1 MILSNQFR
9 NPDVWV
15 VIPAAGVGSR
25 MGAEIPKQY
34 LRINSK
40 TILEH
45 TIECFLTIDSI
56 VGIVVVVSEEDPYW
70 PSVALELSN
79 NISNDLPIEVTTGGV
94 SRADTVVN
102 GLNHLRNKLNLPKK
116 QWVMVHDAAR
126 PCVTVSDVQAVVA
139 VAAKHAVG
147 ALLAAPV
154 TDTLKR
160 ANANLDVTDTLDR
173 SDLYQALTP
182 QVFRMGLLQD
192 AILLGQQSNLPITDE
207 SSALELAGFKPRIC
221 AGARSNIK
229 ITFPEDLILAESFF
243 TSKGGGEPKC
253 V

>member
-1 MILSNQFR
+1 MTACCLWAI
-9 NPDVWV
+9 V
-15 VIPAAGVGSR
+15 PAAGHGSR
-25 MGAEIPKQY
+25 FGQTGAKQY
-34 LRINSK
+34 VRLRGKSVIEHSI
-40 TILEH
+40 TAVLEACPD
-45 TIECFLTIDSI
+45 IA
-56 VGIVVVVSEEDPYW
+56 VY
-70 PSVALELSN
+70 VAVAEGDAAWRKEP
-79 NISNDLPIEVTTGGV
+79 ISNHKQVHTVIGGEN
-94 SRADTVVN
+94 RAASVLA
-102 GLNHLRNKLNLPKK
+102 GLNALKK
-116 QWVMVHDAAR
+116 VAQPNDCVLVHDAAR